1 MTKPFT
7 VIVPKTIDNSN
18 FVSSTLTE
26 GSNNPPYDYYRY
38 NYNAGGLV
46 GGGITYA
53 AGDYVVLTSNHKIY
67 KSLQGSNLNHP
78 PDTSPTWWVEVGPT
92 NRWAMFDESG
102 GTYSYSSGANIVVS
116 FTADRATS
124 IALIELTARSV
135 RIQATS
141 PGYPNYYDQ
150 TYNMGDRAIIQ
161 NWYDYFTADSFLAT
175 ELIVTDIPSIANT
188 TFTITIENN
197 SNPLQVGNLIVG
209 QALELGKTQYGAKIG
224 IVDYSKKE
232 VNEFGKANL
241 VKRNFSKKMDVSLS
255 VDNQLVDAVAQRLSY
270 LRATPCL
277 WVGANGVFESLT
289 VYGFYRD
296 FSIEIPRPTSSVCS
310 LQIEGLV

>member
-7 VIVPKTIDNSN
+7 VIIPKTINDSN
-18 FVSSTLTE
+18 LVSSSLSE
-26 GSNNPPYDYYRY
+26 ADYP
-38 NYNAGGLV
+38 V
-46 GGGITYA
+46 W
-53 AGDYVVLTSNHKIY
+53 TSGTHYPTTGTRVIVTTGYHKIY
-67 KSLQGSNLNHP
+67 ESTQPITNL
-78 PDTSPTWWVEVGPT
+78 PDTTTPPYNLPTHWVEVGPT

-102 GTYSYSSGANIVVS
+102 GTYSYSSGANIVIS
-116 FTADRATS
+116 FTMDRATS

-135 RIQATS
+135 RIQATA

-150 TYNMGDRAIIQ
+150 TYNLGDRAIIA

-175 ELIVTDIPSIANT
+175 ELIVTDIPAIPNT

-197 SNPLQVGNLIVG
+197 GNPLQVGNFIVG

-232 VNEFGKANL
+232 VNEFGKATL
-241 VKRNFSKKMDVSLS
+241 VKRTFSKKMDVSLT
-255 VDNQLVDAVAQRLSY
+255 VENQIVDAVAQRLSY

-296 FSIEIPRPTSSVCS
+296 FSIEIPRPTNSLCS

>member
-7 VIVPKTIDNSN
+7 VIIPKTINDSN
-18 FVSSTLTE
+18 LVSSSLSEADYPVWVSGTE
-26 GSNNPPYDYYRY
+26 Y
-38 NYNAGGLV
+38 ATV
-46 GGGITYA
+46 GTRVIVTTGY
-53 AGDYVVLTSNHKIY
+53 HKIY
-67 KSLQGSNLNHP
+67 ESTQPVTNPGDKTTPPYNL
-78 PDTSPTWWVEVGPT
+78 PTHWVEVGPT
-92 NRWAMFDESG
+92 NRWSMFDQSG

-124 IALIELTARSV
+124 IAMIELTARSV
-135 RIQATS
+135 RIQATA

-150 TYNMGDRAIIQ
+150 TFNLGDRAIIT

-175 ELIVTDIPSIANT
+175 ELIVTDIPAIPST

-209 QALELGKTQYGAKIG
+209 QGLELGKTQYGAKIG